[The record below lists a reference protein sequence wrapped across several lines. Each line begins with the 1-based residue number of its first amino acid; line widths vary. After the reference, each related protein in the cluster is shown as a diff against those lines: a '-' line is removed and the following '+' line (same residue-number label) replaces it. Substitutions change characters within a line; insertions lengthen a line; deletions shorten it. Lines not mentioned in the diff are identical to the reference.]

1 MCEWSEERSVLGMK
15 MEDEDADDDG
25 GDDDDRTLKTRT
37 VHPLMHIMRLIFH
50 GEFYLLPLTT
60 EGRKEEAK

>member
-1 MCEWSEERSVLGMK
+1 MCEWSEERSVLVMK
-15 MEDEDADDDG
+15 MEDGDDDG

-37 VHPLMHIMRLIFH
+37 VHLSVHIMRLIFH